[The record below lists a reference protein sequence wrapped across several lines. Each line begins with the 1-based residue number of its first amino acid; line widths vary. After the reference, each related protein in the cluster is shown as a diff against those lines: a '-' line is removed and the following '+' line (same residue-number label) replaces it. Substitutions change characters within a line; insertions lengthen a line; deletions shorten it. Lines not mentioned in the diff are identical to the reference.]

1 MTNEFTI
8 QLGQRIK
15 TARESAGLTQSG
27 LAELADISTNHVSAL
42 DRGVYDTKAEL
53 LAKLATALGVDA
65 NYLLFGAKPA
75 RNMQLERAFRMAEQ
89 AGKPE
94 KVAQFII
101 HGVELID

>member
-42 DRGVYDTKAEL
+42 ERGVYDTKAEL

-75 RNMQLERAFRMAEQ
+75 RNMQLERAFRMAER

>member
-1 MTNEFTI
+1 M
-8 QLGQRIK
+8 
-15 TARESAGLTQSG
+15 TARERPGLTQSG

-42 DRGVYDTKAEL
+42 ERGVYDTKAEL
-53 LAKLATALGVDA
+53 LAKLETALVVDE

>member
-42 DRGVYDTKAEL
+42 ERGVYDTKAEL

>member
-42 DRGVYDTKAEL
+42 ERGVYDTKA
-53 LAKLATALGVDA
+53 
-65 NYLLFGAKPA
+65 
-75 RNMQLERAFRMAEQ
+75 
-89 AGKPE
+89 
-94 KVAQFII
+94 
-101 HGVELID
+101 

>member
-27 LAELADISTNHVSAL
+27 LADISTNHVSAL
-42 DRGVYDTKAEL
+42 ERGVYDTKAEL